1 MLNIGLIGNTE
12 VLEPVVRKL
21 MDNKV
26 INVIGKSSVGTTSQ
40 LDSFHFSIPEYNK
53 VELIE
58 RADVLVI
65 DNSSLMPF
73 KLLSDI
79 VRKSK
84 HVFLAGYINLTID
97 ECTQIVK
104 LANESGSI
112 IQVSNP
118 YYFTPAIQWLKDAVS
133 SPVFLDIVDFTEMNM
148 HENLLYPIIMMLID
162 ITGISPKKVG
172 AVTFNSNPNKSD
184 FTNVRLEYGDA
195 SVVNISYGS
204 LEPLEEYKIR
214 IYSKNHF
221 ISLNFTRNHF
231 VCNNQLI
238 DFAGY
243 SAISETDYFI
253 DTILGK
259 NRMKSTLEDYLIAMY
274 LSQKI
279 NKKIAQ
285 FFSE

>member
-12 VLEPVVRKL
+12 LLEPFVRKF

-26 INVIGKSSVGTTSQ
+26 INVIGKSSVGTTAQ

-58 RADVLVI
+58 RADVLLI

-79 VRKSK
+79 VKKSK
-84 HVFLAGYINLTID
+84 HVFIAGYLNLTID

-112 IQVSNP
+112 IQVANP
-118 YYFTPAIQWLKDAVS
+118 YYFSPAIQWLKNELS
-133 SPVFLDIVDFTEMNM
+133 SPVFLDVVDFSEINT

-162 ITGISPKKVG
+162 ITGISPKKVS

-184 FTNVRLEYGDA
+184 FTNVRLEFGDA

-204 LEPLEEYKIR
+204 LEPLEEFKIR

-221 ISLNFTRNHF
+221 ISLNFTRSNF
-231 VCNNQLI
+231 VCNNQPVDLS
-238 DFAGY
+238 AY
-243 SAISETDYFI
+243 SAVSETDYFI
-253 DTILGK
+253 ETIAGK
-259 NRMKSTLEDYLIAMY
+259 NKMKSTLEDYLIAMY

>member
-1 MLNIGLIGNTE
+1 
-12 VLEPVVRKL
+12 
-21 MDNKV
+21 
-26 INVIGKSSVGTTSQ
+26 
-40 LDSFHFSIPEYNK
+40 

-84 HVFLAGYINLTID
+84 HVFMAGYINLTID

-118 YYFTPAIQWLKDAVS
+118 YYFTPAIQWLKNAVS
-133 SPVFLDIVDFTEMNM
+133 SPVFLDIVDFTEMNT

-238 DFAGY
+238 DLTAY